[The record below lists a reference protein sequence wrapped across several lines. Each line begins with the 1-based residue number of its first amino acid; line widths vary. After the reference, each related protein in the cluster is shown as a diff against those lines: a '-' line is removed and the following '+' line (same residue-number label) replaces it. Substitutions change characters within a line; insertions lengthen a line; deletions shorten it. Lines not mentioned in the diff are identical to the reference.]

1 MRKSRLT
8 ILAALCATVIAPTVA
23 RSLQPSLP
31 SDTIFI
37 FYRPAED
44 TDSLGRTFIVIEG
57 DTLHTSFIPD
67 PFLHTGP
74 LTEADYREVA
84 ADLGVET
91 AAIKAIVEIETGR
104 TRKGFHAEGK
114 PIINFDLALFRRAAA
129 RRGVNLSK
137 HQSSPALQPVNISKY
152 GSQQA
157 AQQARFDAAMSI
169 DSVAAIESTF
179 WGMFQIGGFN
189 WRKCGC
195 ASAGEFAERM
205 SRSERDQL
213 DLFAEFVKSTGL
225 VKHLRTKNWR
235 AFARG
240 YNGPSYAA
248 RNYHNRMAASYARH
262 KKAGDK

>member
-23 RSLQPSLP
+23 QSLHPSLP

-37 FYRPAED
+37 FYRPSED

-129 RRGVNLSK
+129 VHLGGVQQRHAPVDPRPEGGQLLLK
-137 HQSSPALQPVNISKY
+137 GVGAVAQIPGALADGP
-152 GSQQA
+152 GG
-157 AQQARFDAAMSI
+157 DAALGDEFHRKRLSFQSRW
-169 DSVAAIESTF
+169 DDRSV
-179 WGMFQIGGFN
+179 
-189 WRKCGC
+189 
-195 ASAGEFAERM
+195 
-205 SRSERDQL
+205 
-213 DLFAEFVKSTGL
+213 
-225 VKHLRTKNWR
+225 
-235 AFARG
+235 
-240 YNGPSYAA
+240 
-248 RNYHNRMAASYARH
+248 
-262 KKAGDK
+262 